1 MRIVTVIN
9 DYVISSEEYPTNGI
23 HEELSRIRNENKWD
37 TQSQF
42 FIDTGKLFS
51 VEEWIELRTK

>member
-37 TQSQF
+37 TQCHRADAP
-42 FIDTGKLFS
+42 IPATH
-51 VEEWIELRTK
+51 